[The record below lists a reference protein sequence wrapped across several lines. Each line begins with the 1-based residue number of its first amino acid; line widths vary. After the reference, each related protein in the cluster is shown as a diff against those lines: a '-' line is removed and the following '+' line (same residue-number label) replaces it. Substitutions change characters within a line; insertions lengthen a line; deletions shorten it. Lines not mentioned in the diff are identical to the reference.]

1 MVIRSDPNIQQLQ
14 NGTNMA
20 CQGQLNILI
29 TKEWVVGKWHVCKLM
44 QKYFLK
50 GLNGKW
56 VESDIS
62 NCVRGGRDLRNV
74 DTKQCIIQT
83 FTCSFTYDFLLP
95 SFQSVARLCYGP
107 MFPFILCCS
116 INSTSVTLSTVVPTQ
131 GLIWLGKHFSLHP
144 VVTDR
149 CSGIV
154 VFLCPYMNHIT
165 GTWWYTCCTNQPSWP
180 PPFHP
185 SSSIMYSKWWWNVW
199 VAWKSAF
206 LKRKK
211 NTSAYKQGWTTFPF
225 NSMTTRL
232 KHTLV
237 NPLCLI

>member
-1 MVIRSDPNIQQLQ
+1 MFAN
-14 NGTNMA
+14 
-20 CQGQLNILI
+20 
-29 TKEWVVGKWHVCKLM
+29 M

-50 GLNGKW
+50 VLSGKW
-56 VESDIS
+56 VETDIS

-95 SFQSVARLCYGP
+95 SFQRVARLCYGP

-116 INSTSVTLSTVVPTQ
+116 INSTSVTLSTVVPTR

-165 GTWWYTCCTNQPSWP
+165 GTWWYTRCTNQPSWP

-206 LKRKK
+206 F

-225 NSMTTRL
+225 NSMTAWL

-237 NPLCLI
+237 SLLCLM